1 MLHMVQL
8 QSSLETVLYSTAQRH
23 CEPVGH
29 RVKFYSTVHRQY
41 ILGIYSTVLQH
52 SSETVRFMLHTVQST
67 VFSFKFYH
75 HYNRKTP
82 LKQLV
87 YFVIYSLR
95 IREHFQNV
103 L

>member
-1 MLHMVQL
+1 M
-8 QSSLETVLYSTAQRH
+8 
-23 CEPVGH
+23 
-29 RVKFYSTVHRQY
+29 
-41 ILGIYSTVLQH
+41 
-52 SSETVRFMLHTVQST
+52 
-67 VFSFKFYH
+67 FSFKFYH

-95 IREHFQNV
+95 IREHFKMFYKGSGGLKSMFFEAISAAQKSEEKHLAFYDERN